1 MEPFEP
7 IPKLWRFHALY
18 LFVTLAMGWSVYPF
32 SGWESIFLTAALC
45 LTGLIFAYFDL
56 PMPVHILATVV
67 GLSTPIVFLI
77 RPAWPT
83 TAVFLTIFIL
93 VVTAFRKYLF

>member
-18 LFVTLAMGWSVYPF
+18 LFVTVAMGWSVYPA
-32 SGWESIFLTAALC
+32 SNWQSIFLTAVLC
-45 LTGLIFAYFDL
+45 VMGLIFAYFEL

-67 GLSTPIVFLI
+67 GLTTPVVVLI
-77 RPAWPT
+77 RPAWTT
-83 TAVFLTIFIL
+83 TAVFLAVFTLIITL
-93 VVTAFRKYLF
+93 FRKYLF

>member
-1 MEPFEP
+1 MESFEP

-45 LTGLIFAYFDL
+45 VMGLVFAYFEL

-67 GLSTPIVFLI
+67 GLSTPVVFLL
-77 RPAWPT
+77 RPSWLT
-83 TAVFLTIFIL
+83 TAVFLAVFIAII
-93 VVTAFRKYLF
+93 TFFRKHLF